1 MWNLPLVAGCRHVE
15 LNKLVYVLDPE
26 HTEMTEHRSRVLC
39 GAITY
44 VLLKLG
50 LSDDTV
56 DNLTEL
62 VRYLFH
68 FVSLFFVTAIVH
80 RLHQSRQSP
89 PR

>member
-1 MWNLPLVAGCRHVE
+1 M
-15 LNKLVYVLDPE
+15 LDPE
-26 HTEMTEHRSRVLC
+26 HTEMTEHRSRVLG
-39 GAITY
+39 GANTY

-50 LSDDTV
+50 LSDTV

-80 RLHQSRQSP
+80 RLHQSP
-89 PR
+89 PRLSFLKRIRASS

>member
-1 MWNLPLVAGCRHVE
+1 MWNLPLVAGYRHGE
-15 LNKLVYVLDPE
+15 LVYVLDPK
-26 HTEMTEHRSRVLC
+26 HTEMTGNRSRVLG
-39 GAITY
+39 GANTY
-44 VLLKLG
+44 VNHKLG
-50 LSDDTV
+50 LSDIV

-62 VRYLFH
+62 FRYLFH